1 MIKAEG
7 SVVLTTLAELKLQVS
22 NISSLVTLGQI
33 KPSDLLFWNTVYSQA
48 IKDNSEEQQF
58 FTAFNHIFD
67 LLSGTPNPDI
77 KSNSPLKY
85 SRPNRNVKIKNW
97 VAKGIIEEHPT
108 SQANLGIFT
117 RGKVYRFITINLAT
131 IEPKQQIQLSKP
143 KRIFEEEELSPE
155 TQIIK
160 QIDKIYSFNLATT
173 VLDKVLAPD
182 VNYSDKTIIATV
194 PVPTENNQFST
205 LEVKST
211 CFDDSR
217 LMTPKDKI
225 IAKYFI
231 SAALQQMWDN
241 KEEFITHQNG
251 NRFTFEIK
259 QVLLSTKT
267 ADSGSARADLYA
279 SILRICGNK
288 FEIDGSQCPEFMRH
302 YHFFDENGNVMSK
315 TTLTYLRMIGQTDEQ
330 SLQVNNKGKIQTPHY
345 VTLAIS
351 ENLYQPTLQAIALA
365 YQNKDYSSVM
375 PKLFINNEKLKFKE
389 FEGYQD
395 TFADFLKSKIIHGN
409 QMKTTLKKVLTNWLK
424 ANADQAAQGVFL
436 FLRAMD
442 DKMFFYENKRKGARG
457 QLRYDACIGFFGG
470 FVFECKVI
478 DPTIRQF
485 VKLDYDVVFHHF
497 YPHQFSTFRKYL
509 NQINELRKA
518 DSSQFAE
525 QLSINDE
532 QFAKWYQHAIS
543 QEGMEEARKVY
554 EQKKPSHTDSLSL
567 LPNAIESV

>member
-7 SVVLTTLAELKLQVS
+7 SVIYTTLAELKLQVS
-22 NISSLVTLGQI
+22 NISSLVALGQI
-33 KPSDLLFWNTVYSQA
+33 KQSDLLFWNTVYSQA
-48 IKDNSEEQQF
+48 ITQDNENNQF
-58 FTAFNHIFD
+58 FTAFNDIFD
-67 LLSGTPNPDI
+67 LLSGTPNPDV

-108 SQANLGIFT
+108 PQADLGIFT
-117 RGKVYRFITINLAT
+117 RGKVYRFIAINLAT
-131 IEPKQQIQLSKP
+131 IEPKQQIQLAKP
-143 KRIFEEEELSPE
+143 KRIFEEEDLSTE

-182 VNYSDKTIIATV
+182 VNYSDKTIIATI
-194 PVPTENNQFST
+194 PVPMENDQFSS

-241 KEEFITHQNG
+241 KEEFITHKNG

-302 YHFFDENGNVMSK
+302 YHFLDENGKVMSK
-315 TTLTYLRMIGQTDEQ
+315 TTLTYLRMIGQTDED
-330 SLQVNNKGKIQTPHY
+330 SLQRNSKGKIQTPHY

-351 ENLYQPTLQAIALA
+351 ENLYQPTLQAISLA

-395 TFADFLKSKIIHGN
+395 TLADFLKSKIIHGN
-409 QMKTTLKKVLTNWLK
+409 KMKTTLKKVLTNWLK
-424 ANADQAAQGVFL
+424 ANADQAAQGIFL

-442 DKMFFYENKRKGARG
+442 DKMFYYQNKGKGARG
-457 QLRYDACIGFFGG
+457 QIRYDACIGFFGG

-478 DPTIRQF
+478 DPSVKQF

-497 YPHQFSTFRKYL
+497 YPQQFRTFRHHLDKT
-509 NQINELRKA
+509 NQARKQ
-518 DSSQFAE
+518 SPNLYNE
-525 QLSINDE
+525 QLTIEDE
-532 QFAKWYQHAIS
+532 QFAAWYKHALSSEGIS
-543 QEGMEEARKVY
+543 EARAEY
-554 EQKKPSHTDSLSL
+554 EQKKPDLTDSLTLIPS
-567 LPNAIESV
+567 AIEG